1 VLTWVVGGGGL
12 LGSAVSQAMG
22 PKFLELPV
30 PWEDHDAAAAVLDS
44 DLERFIRA
52 AGNDDWSVVWAAG
65 SAVVGSTADK
75 LATETRI
82 MSHLLTRL
90 RDSRPA
96 GRGAF
101 FLSSSAGGV
110 YAGSTHPPF
119 SESTTPRPL
128 SPYGETKLAQEEIL
142 RTTLEGRVPLVIGRF
157 SNLAGPRQN
166 LGKQQGLIS
175 QLCRAVVMRQSLS
188 VFVPMETLRDY
199 LYVDDAAAMVR
210 TLVENAV
217 DKQPSTPVLRNISSQ
232 RPVSVCTVVNT
243 VQQVAHRT
251 VRIALGR
258 SPSSNYHVRDLRL
271 CTRYPH
277 EFQGVVITPFPVTV
291 KRVYDDVL
299 QRVCHPGVG
308 TCDADARSRRPPTGS
323 RLVGSVETEEPPNAP
338 LPPLPHLPAYTSCR

>member
-1 VLTWVVGGGGL
+1 VLTWIVGRGGL
-12 LGSAVSQAMG
+12 LGSAVSRAMG
-22 PKFLELPV
+22 PKFVELPV

-44 DLERFIRA
+44 DLERFIGA
-52 AGNDDWSVVWAAG
+52 ARNDDWSVIWAAG
-65 SAVVGSTADK
+65 SAVVGSTSDK
-75 LATETRI
+75 LAAETRI

-110 YAGSTHPPF
+110 YAGSSHPPF

-128 SPYGETKLAQEEIL
+128 SPYGEAKLAQEEIL
-142 RTTLEGRVPLVIGRF
+142 RLTLEGRVPLVIGRF

-175 QLCRAVVMRQSLS
+175 QLCRAAVTRQSLS

-210 TLVENAV
+210 VLVENAV
-217 DKQPSTPVLRNISSQ
+217 HKQPSTPVLRNISSQ
-232 RPVSVCTVVNT
+232 RPVSVCTVVRT

-271 CTRYPH
+271 RTRYPH
-277 EFQGVVITPFPVTV
+277 EFRGVVITPFPVIV

-299 QRVCHPGVG
+299 QRVCLPGAG
-308 TCDADARSRRPPTGS
+308 SCDADAHFHRPPRGY
-323 RLVGSVETEEPPNAP
+323 RLAGSVETEEPPKAP
-338 LPPLPHLPAYTSCR
+338 LPPLPCLPAYTSCR

>member
-1 VLTWVVGGGGL
+1 VLTWIVGRGGL
-12 LGSAVSQAMG
+12 LGGAVSRAIG
-22 PKFLELPV
+22 PKFIELAV
-30 PWEDHDAAAAVLDS
+30 PWENHDAAAGVLDS
-44 DLERFIRA
+44 DLKRFIRSA
-52 AGNDDWSVVWAAG
+52 RNDDWSVIWAAG
-65 SAVVGSTADK
+65 SGVVGSTADK
-75 LATETRI
+75 LAAETRI

-101 FLSSSAGGV
+101 FLSSSAGGI

-142 RTTLEGRVPLVIGRF
+142 RMTLEGCVPLVIGRF
-157 SNLAGPRQN
+157 SNLVGPGQN
-166 LGKQQGLIS
+166 LVKQQGLVS
-175 QLCRAVVMRQSLS
+175 QLCRAAVTRQSLN

-217 DKQPSTPVLRNISSQ
+217 QKQPSTPLLRNVSSQ
-232 RPVSVCTVVNT
+232 RPVSVCAVVRT

-251 VRIALGR
+251 VRIALGT
-258 SPSSNYHVRDLRL
+258 SPSSKYHVRDLRL
-271 CTRYPH
+271 CTYFPQ
-277 EFQGVVITPFPVTV
+277 EFQGVAITPFPVTV

-299 QRVCHPGVG
+299 RHKQCP
-308 TCDADARSRRPPTGS
+308 DSS
-323 RLVGSVETEEPPNAP
+323 RLPKTR
-338 LPPLPHLPAYTSCR
+338 YTCVRDR

>member
-1 VLTWVVGGGGL
+1 VLTWIVGRGGL
-12 LGSAVSQAMG
+12 LGGAVSRAIG
-22 PKFLELPV
+22 PKFIELAV
-30 PWEDHDAAAAVLDS
+30 PWENHDAAAGVLDS
-44 DLERFIRA
+44 DLKRFIKSAR
-52 AGNDDWSVVWAAG
+52 NDDWSVIWAAG

-75 LATETRI
+75 LAAETRI

-101 FLSSSAGGV
+101 FLSSSAGGI

-142 RTTLEGRVPLVIGRF
+142 RMTLEGCVPLVIGRF
-157 SNLAGPRQN
+157 SNLVGPGQN
-166 LGKQQGLIS
+166 LVKQQGLVS
-175 QLCRAVVMRQSLS
+175 QLCRAAVTRQSLN

-217 DKQPSTPVLRNISSQ
+217 HKQPSTPVLRNVSSQ
-232 RPVSVCTVVNT
+232 RPVSVCAVVRT

-251 VRIALGR
+251 VRIALGT
-258 SPSSNYHVRDLRL
+258 SPSSKYHVRDLRL
-271 CTRYPH
+271 CTYFPQ
-277 EFQGVVITPFPVTV
+277 EFQGVAITPFPVTV

-299 QRVCHPGVG
+299 RHKQCP
-308 TCDADARSRRPPTGS
+308 DSS
-323 RLVGSVETEEPPNAP
+323 RLPKTR
-338 LPPLPHLPAYTSCR
+338 YTCVRDR

>member
-1 VLTWVVGGGGL
+1 VLTWIVGRGGL
-12 LGSAVSQAMG
+12 LGSAVSRAMG
-22 PKFLELPV
+22 PQFIGLPL
-30 PWEDHDAAAAVLDS
+30 PWESHDAAAAMLDS

-52 AGNDDWSVVWAAG
+52 ARNDDWSVVWAAG
-65 SAVVGSTADK
+65 SAVVGSAADK

-128 SPYGETKLAQEEIL
+128 SPYGETKLAQEELL
-142 RTTLEGRVPLVIGRF
+142 RMTLEGRVPLVIGRF
-157 SNLAGPRQN
+157 SNLVGPCQN

-175 QLCRAVVMRQSLS
+175 HLCRAAITRQSLS

-199 LYVDDAAAMVR
+199 LDADDAATMVR

-217 DKQPSTPVLRNISSQ
+217 HNQPSTPVLRNISSQ
-232 RPVSVCTVVNT
+232 RPVSVCTVLRT

-258 SPSSNYHVRDLRL
+258 NPSSNYHVRDLRL

-277 EFQGVVITPFPVTV
+277 EFHDVAITPFPVTV

-299 QRVCHPGVG
+299 RRVCLPGVG
-308 TCDADARSRRPPTGS
+308 TCAVDAHSRQPTREGRLTGS
-323 RLVGSVETEEPPNAP
+323 VATEEPPIAP
-338 LPPLPHLPAYTSCR
+338 LPLSAYTGCR